1 MPSLAVVAVYYLD
14 QDSSF
19 APPCRTVSRIEAR
32 RLKQTGAG
40 KFIDHGRNFRLH
52 STAPPLPITLPPGP
66 LQSATTITI
75 SEVQANVG
83 IAARSALVKR
93 AQHKIRAYP
102 HIFDGLAV
110 LARGSWMR
118 PAVQIAVAS

>member
-1 MPSLAVVAVYYLD
+1 MPSLAVVSVFYLD

-19 APPCRTVSRIEAR
+19 APPCRIVSRIEAR
-32 RLKQTGAG
+32 RLKQIAAG
-40 KFIDHGRNFRLH
+40 KFIDNGRNFRLNC
-52 STAPPLPITLPPGP
+52 TAPPLPIVLPPGP
-66 LQSATTITI
+66 LQSATTITN
-75 SEVQANVG
+75 SEVEANVG

-102 HIFDGLAV
+102 HVFDDLAI